1 MNSTRDV
8 SAKGVLFHDPAG
20 MAALK
25 REATD
30 DPSKALLPVARQFES
45 LYLQMMLKSMRAA
58 VPESDLFSD
67 ESGKAYRDM
76 FDNQLSVNLAEK
88 GGIGL
93 AEVMVKQLAPAPQSA
108 QTQALQLS
116 LRQSAVVSPTPPGPV
131 DP

>member
-8 SAKGVLFHDPAG
+8 SASGVLFHDPAG
-20 MAALK
+20 LSALK
-25 REATD
+25 REAGE
-30 DPSKALLPVARQFES
+30 DPAKALLPVAKQFES

-58 VPESDLFSD
+58 VPESDLFND

-76 FDNQLSVNLAEK
+76 FDNQLSVNLAEQ

-93 AEVMVKQLAPAPQSA
+93 AKVMVKQLTPAPQTA

-116 LRQSAVVSPTPPGPV
+116 LRQSAVVSPPASGPV